1 MWENV
6 SFLFLSDTPT
16 MLVNEKAFE
25 GTIDYEVNDE
35 TLRLCTGNPYIS
47 CITQFMPVD
56 DFPFARMVYKL
67 LLALHSYNLC
77 CFSTGKY
84 ALLVGG
90 QIDVFDE
97 ITVFIALT
105 DTRISNWLFQ
115 KFEYPQALH
124 FAIDNDFV

>member
-1 MWENV
+1 
-6 SFLFLSDTPT
+6 
-16 MLVNEKAFE
+16 
-25 GTIDYEVNDE
+25 
-35 TLRLCTGNPYIS
+35 
-47 CITQFMPVD
+47 MPVD

-124 FAIDNDFV
+124 FAIDNDFTFHLLSRDNAKMDLFHYRVSYEGSTLRVSVMGIDTTEHCGP